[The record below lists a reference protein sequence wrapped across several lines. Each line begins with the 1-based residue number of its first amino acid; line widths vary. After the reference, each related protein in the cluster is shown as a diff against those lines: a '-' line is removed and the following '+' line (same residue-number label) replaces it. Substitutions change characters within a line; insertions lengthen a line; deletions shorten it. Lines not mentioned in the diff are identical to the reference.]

1 MNKKVVFAAL
11 GYLVVTFALG
21 ASWHF
26 AFFPEL
32 YHGFG
37 IYNRTEPIIPLGMLS
52 MVPQGIVMAVI
63 YPRWYRGEAPL
74 VAGLKFGLLMGLFLF
89 SVSTLANAAKINVN
103 GLGTFILVQFAFHAL
118 QFAAA
123 GAVFGLIFGR
133 LDPSSGSSSVTAR
146 QAGIQSPPNSLT
158 SHQKE
163 DP

>member
-1 MNKKVVFAAL
+1 MNKKILFATL

-37 IYNRTEPIIPLGMLS
+37 IYSRAEPIIPLGMLS
-52 MVPQGIVMAVI
+52 MLPQGLVMALI

-74 VAGLKFGLLMGLFLF
+74 AGGMKFGLLMGLFLF
-89 SVSTLANAAKINVN
+89 SVSTLANAEKINVN
-103 GLGTFILVQFAFHAL
+103 GLGNFILIQAAFHTL

-133 LDPSSGSSSVTAR
+133 LGTNSGPASVGAARSTA
-146 QAGIQSPPNSLT
+146 IQSSA
-158 SHQKE
+158 S
-163 DP
+163 